1 MHTFRKD
8 DGVPRGTYRV
18 YITSAIRFEMMDKK
32 DVGALQIGQ
41 LAKSYYLIDDQYMN
55 PETSGWIVE
64 VKKISKFDFVV
75 YEPGKVPEE
84 LQTEEAKFQFDPI
97 YRQQK
102 VKEYWENK
110 SEEEQQ
116 ENDRFHQKR
125 RTVNPNLL

>member
-1 MHTFRKD
+1 M
-8 DGVPRGTYRV
+8 GVKEV
-18 YITSAIRFEMMDKK
+18 DS
-32 DVGALQIGQ
+32 LQIGE
-41 LAKSYYLIDDQYMN
+41 LAKSYFLIDQQYMD
-55 PETSGWIVE
+55 PMTSGWVVE
-64 VKKISKFDFVV
+64 VEKKSKFDFVV

-84 LQTEEAKFQFDPI
+84 LQTEEAKFQFDPV
-97 YRQQK
+97 YRQKK